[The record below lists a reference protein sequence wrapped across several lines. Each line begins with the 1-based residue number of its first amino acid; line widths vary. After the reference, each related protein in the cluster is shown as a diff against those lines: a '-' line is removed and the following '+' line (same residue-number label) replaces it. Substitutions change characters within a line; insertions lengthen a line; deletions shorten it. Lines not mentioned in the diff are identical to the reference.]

1 MMNLENLS
9 VVFDTNI
16 FISSVVFGGKPS
28 EVYTMALNGKFTLIT
43 SPMIM
48 QETQDCLI
56 AKFSWS
62 IEKAQDF
69 TNQIIRIARM
79 ANVENSVQ
87 GVCRDPKD
95 EHVLSLAATVAAD
108 YIISGDKDLLIL
120 KKFHNIK
127 IVDTSTFLKLNF
139 S

>member
-1 MMNLENLS
+1 MNLENLS

-16 FISSVVFGGKPS
+16 FISSVVFGGKPG
-28 EVYTMALNGKFTLIT
+28 EVYMMALKGNFTLIT
-43 SPMIM
+43 SPIIM

-62 IEKAQDF
+62 SEKAQDF
-69 TNQIIRIARM
+69 INQIIRIARM
-79 ANVENSVQ
+79 VNVENPVQ

-108 YIISGDKDLLIL
+108 YIVSGDKDLLIL

-127 IVDTSTFLKLNF
+127 IVDTSTFLKLIF